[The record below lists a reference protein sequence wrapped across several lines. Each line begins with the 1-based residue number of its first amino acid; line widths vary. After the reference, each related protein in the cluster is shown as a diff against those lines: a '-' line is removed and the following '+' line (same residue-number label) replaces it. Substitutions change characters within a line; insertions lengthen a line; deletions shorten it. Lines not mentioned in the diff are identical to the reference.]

1 MKNDLTRLLGIEYP
15 IIQGGM
21 MFISGAGLVAA
32 VSEAGGLGTLGQR
45 LDIDNW
51 REQISDTKKL
61 TSKPFA
67 VNLPMHISDIEKRID
82 IIVDESVPV
91 VITAA
96 GNPAPVVEPL
106 KKSGAKVM
114 HVVASVAQ
122 AEKVASLGVDA
133 IIAEGGESGGMVARE
148 RVSTMVLIPGVA
160 DAVDVPV
167 VAAGGIV
174 DARGLIAAMALGA
187 QGVQIGTRFLA
198 SKECDAGKEWKEA
211 IVRAKETDTHVVPRG
226 SAQGRMLKE
235 EVHPD
240 AMAGMAAGL
249 IRRIESAGK
258 IVDSIAGGA
267 EPVLKKIEEQVRGKG
282 G

>member
-1 MKNDLTRLLGIEYP
+1 MENDLTRLLGIEYP

-21 MFISGAGLVAA
+21 MFIAGAELVAA

-45 LDIDNW
+45 LDVDHW
-51 REQISDTKKL
+51 HEQISRVKEL

-67 VNLPMHISDIEKRID
+67 ANLPMHISDLEQRLN
-82 IIVDESVPV
+82 IIMDESVPV
-91 VITAA
+91 VVTAA
-96 GNPAPVVEPL
+96 GNPAPAVEAL

-114 HVVASVAQ
+114 HVVASVKQ
-122 AEKVASLGVDA
+122 AVKVEDLGVDA
-133 IIAEGGESGGMVARE
+133 IIAEGGESGGMVAKE

-174 DARGLIAAMALGA
+174 DARGLMAVMALGA
-187 QGVQIGTRFLA
+187 SGVQIGTRFIA
-198 SKECDAGKEWKEA
+198 SEECDADQEWKDA
-211 IVRAKETDTHVVPRG
+211 IVRAAETDTHVVPRG

-240 AMAGMAAGL
+240 AMAGMAVGL
-249 IRRIESAGK
+249 IHKIESAAR
-258 IVDSIAGGA
+258 IVESVASGA
-267 EPVLKKIEEQVRGKG
+267 EPVLKRIEEQVRGKCD
-282 G
+282 